1 MDGSIRE
8 KGYSTDGIDL
18 ELFRPSTSCSPA
30 FLPWRCSAQEI
41 PGPPEQR
48 DLWITVRST
57 AADESLI
64 MVAGRHRRAVPCRG
78 PVPRSVPLLGTA
90 SACLSSLPRLR
101 ARRRAQLH
109 GVARCFLAPALLGPA
124 RRCFAHPRLRAALPR
139 RSSSRSRGS
148 TSPLRH
154 RSSSRC
160 RSPAPSPLPVA
171 RGRKRVG

>member
-1 MDGSIRE
+1 VGGTRPEERMDGSIRE

-30 FLPWRCSAQEI
+30 FLPWRCSAQEF

-64 MVAGRHRRAVPCRG
+64 MVDGCHRRAVPCRG

-90 SACLSSLPRLR
+90 SACLSSPPPHAAAPR
-101 ARRRAQLH
+101 Q
-109 GVARCFLAPALLGPA
+109 APCP
-124 RRCFAHPRLRAALPR
+124 
-139 RSSSRSRGS
+139 
-148 TSPLRH
+148 SP
-154 RSSSRC
+154 RC
-160 RSPAPSPLPVA
+160 RSLLLGTGTAWPRPSLLCAFAAQRRPAPPQLLP
-171 RGRKRVG
+171 